1 MTKLAWN
8 RRLAALASLGDES
21 RRRLFDFVASASDA
35 VSRDDAAGALGL
47 ARSTASFH
55 LDRLVKDG
63 LLAVEFRKLGGREG
77 PGSGR
82 PAKLYRS
89 AVDEVAASVPDR
101 HYDLAAELL
110 VSAIEAA
117 TRDGG
122 SPRDALLRAARAR
135 GLSAGEAAWDELAGE
150 ATGDEPAARA
160 TARPP
165 TAGGAAGTTGGA
177 GGGDP
182 FASFLAGQ
190 GYCPADDGAGGLL
203 LLNCPFHR
211 LAAGHA
217 DVVCAMNGA
226 FLGGASAALGLDPG
240 RVEALAIEDLREQGK
255 ARPGQCCARILPS

>member
-1 MTKLAWN
+1 MTRLAWS
-8 RRLAALASLGDES
+8 RRLAAVASLGDEN
-21 RRRLFDFVASASDA
+21 RRKLFDFVASATDA
-35 VSRDDAAGALGL
+35 VGRDDAAKALGL
-47 ARSTASFH
+47 ARSTVSFH
-55 LDRLVKDG
+55 LDRLVNDG

-82 PAKLYRS
+82 PAKLYRA

-117 TRDGG
+117 TDDGG

-135 GLSAGEAAWDELAGE
+135 GAAAGEAAAHSAGGPAAGDAADVTPLADFLAGE
-150 ATGDEPAARA
+150 
-160 TARPP
+160 
-165 TAGGAAGTTGGA
+165 
-177 GGGDP
+177 
-182 FASFLAGQ
+182 

-226 FLGGASAALGLDPG
+226 FLGGAVAALGVEPR
-240 RVEALAIEDLREQGK
+240 RVEALAIEDLRAQG
-255 ARPGQCCARILPS
+255 AAQPGQCCARILPS

>member
-8 RRLAALASLGDES
+8 RRLAALASLGDEN
-21 RRRLFDFVASASDA
+21 RRKLFDFVASASDA
-35 VSRDDAAGALGL
+35 VGRDDAAGALGL

-82 PAKLYRS
+82 PAKLYRA

-117 TRDGG
+117 THDGG
-122 SPRDALLRAARAR
+122 SPRDALLRAARAK
-135 GLSAGEAAWDELAGE
+135 GLSAAEAAAAATQRPSAGAGGAPE
-150 ATGDEPAARA
+150 
-160 TARPP
+160 
-165 TAGGAAGTTGGA
+165 TAGGTGSA
-177 GGGDP
+177 EP
-182 FASFLAGQ
+182 FADFLAGQ

-226 FLGGASAALGLDPG
+226 FLGGASAALGIDPG
-240 RVEALAIEDLREQGK
+240 RVEALAIEDLREQGS

>member
-1 MTKLAWN
+1 MTKLPWN
-8 RRLAALASLGDES
+8 HRLAAVASLGDEN
-21 RRRLFDFVASASDA
+21 RRRLFDFVASAADA
-35 VSRDDAAGALGL
+35 VGRDDAAQAVGL

-82 PAKLYRS
+82 PAKLYRA

-110 VSAIEAA
+110 VTAIESA
-117 TRDGG
+117 TSDGG

-135 GLSAGEAAWDELAGE
+135 GQAAGESAARTTGREPAGDIGTGDAESAGGPE
-150 ATGDEPAARA
+150 
-160 TARPP
+160 
-165 TAGGAAGTTGGA
+165 GA
-177 GGGDP
+177 GP
-182 FASFLAGQ
+182 FADFLAGQ
-190 GYCPADDGAGGLL
+190 GYCPADDGSGGLV

-211 LAAGHA
+211 LATGHA

-226 FLGGASAALGLDPG
+226 FLGGASAALGINPD
-240 RVEALAIEDLREQGK
+240 RIEALAIEDLREQGG
-255 ARPGQCCARILPS
+255 AQPGQCCARILPG

>member
-1 MTKLAWN
+1 MTKLPWN
-8 RRLAALASLGDES
+8 RRLAAVASLGDET
-21 RRRLFDFVASASDA
+21 RRRLFDFVASAADA
-35 VSRDDAAGALGL
+35 VGRDDTASALGL

-82 PAKLYRS
+82 PAKLYRA

-110 VSAIEAA
+110 VSAIETQPA
-117 TRDGG
+117 DGG
-122 SPRDALLRAARAR
+122 SPREALLWAARAKGR
-135 GLSAGEAAWDELAGE
+135 SAVES
-150 ATGDEPAARA
+150 AARA
-160 TARPP
+160 T
-165 TAGGAAGTTGGA
+165 GAAGGGRRAGDAEAAGGPDGA
-177 GGGDP
+177 GP
-182 FASFLAGQ
+182 FADFLAGQ
-190 GYCPADDGAGGLL
+190 GYCPADDGGGGLVL
-203 LLNCPFHR
+203 MNCPFHR

-226 FLGGASAALGLDPG
+226 FLGGASAALGIDPG
-240 RVEALAIEDLREQGK
+240 RIEALAIEDLREQGS